1 MVDRVGSFR
10 CKTRHTLRKIPRT
23 SGKVSITRQLQQF
36 QIGESVTIV
45 QEPTIHNGMPHP
57 RYKNR
62 TGAVIGKQ
70 GSVYKVKIR
79 DGNSYKIM
87 LAAPVHL
94 IKSGVKK

>member
-1 MVDRVGSFR
+1 MVQRAGGFR
-10 CKTRHTLRKIPRT
+10 MKTRHTLRKVPRT

-62 TGAVIGKQ
+62 TGVIIGKQ
-70 GSVYKVKIR
+70 GSAYKVKIR

-94 IKSGVKK
+94 VKSKGKK